1 MAKQKKNAVKKS
13 GANGAKKAAPK
24 STAANDAALTLRLG
38 PSKKIVRWVDNPRK
52 GASTK
57 IAVLECGHGRALREG
72 PRQSFRCNQCRM
84 EKASGVKVLSR
95 FQKAGLAA
103 KKAVKKSAAKSAP
116 KRATKPPVKAAKPA
130 KKTAAPKKAAAPVA
144 RVAVPEAAS
153 DERLSA

>member
-24 STAANDAALTLRLG
+24 VNDAALTARLG
-38 PSKKIVRWVDNPRK
+38 PIKKIVRWVDNPRK

-72 PRQSFRCNQCRM
+72 PRQTFRCNQCRI
-84 EKASGVKVLSR
+84 EKASGAKVISR
-95 FQKAGLAA
+95 FKKAGLAPVAA

-130 KKTAAPKKAAAPVA
+130 KKAAAPKKTAAPVA
-144 RVAVPEAAS
+144 RVAVPEAEA